1 MKIFSGLLVGCAEA
15 TQHAI
20 MLLGWR
26 LGVNRRSVSVF
37 EPVPIQLF
45 VAVGYPA
52 STGSLATE
60 LLAEHLPV
68 GSTFERLARE
78 RTAVVPSHNAIVGLD
93 EDATVGVDHMTSFV
107 TCGDLAV
114 PSVAP
119 IEGKHIGAIDRR
131 LVLEHHLATA
141 VLDVLN
147 DRRSAVVAEAV
158 PELKEV
164 QRVVL
169 AAFRL
174 RVDVVNRD
182 PSVLSPPLTHAGE
195 QATSIGD
202 RGVKKKLHGDAFVG
216 GAWILVVKEPSV
228 QKTPKERNIDIQV
241 I

>member
-1 MKIFSGLLVGCAEA
+1 
-15 TQHAI
+15 

-26 LGVNRRSVSVF
+26 LGVNRRSVSVL
-37 EPVPIQLF
+37 ESVPIQLL

-78 RTAVVPSHNAIVGLD
+78 RTAVVPSHNAVVGLD
-93 EDATVGVDHMTSFV
+93 EDATIGINHMSGFV
-107 TCGDLAV
+107 SCGDFAV

-119 IEGKHIGAIDRR
+119 IEGKHVRTIDRR

-147 DRRSAVVAEAV
+147 DRRRTVVAEAV

-169 AAFRL
+169 ASFRL

-182 PSVLSPPLTHAGE
+182 PSVLSSPLAHAGE
-195 QATSIGD
+195 QAASVGD
-202 RGVKKKLHGDAFVG
+202 GGVKEKFHGDAFVG
-216 GAWILVVKEPSV
+216 GARILVVKKSSV
-228 QKTPKERNIDIQV
+228 QKPPKKRNVDVQV

>member
-1 MKIFSGLLVGCAEA
+1 MKIFSSLLVGCAEA

-26 LGVNRRSVSVF
+26 LGVNRQSVSVLKS
-37 EPVPIQLF
+37 VPIQLF

-60 LLAEHLPV
+60 LLAKHLPV
-68 GSTFERLARE
+68 GATFERLARE
-78 RTAVVPSHNAIVGLD
+78 CTAVIPSHNAVVGLD
-93 EDATVGVDHMTSFV
+93 KDATVGVDHMTCFV
-107 TCGDLAV
+107 SGGDLAV
-114 PSVAP
+114 SSVVP
-119 IEGKHIGAIDRR
+119 IEGKHVRPIDRR

-141 VLDVLN
+141 VFDVL
-147 DRRSAVVAEAV
+147 DHCRSAVVAEAV

-182 PSVLSPPLTHAGE
+182 PSVLSAPLAHSGE
-195 QATSIGD
+195 
-202 RGVKKKLHGDAFVG
+202 
-216 GAWILVVKEPSV
+216 
-228 QKTPKERNIDIQV
+228 
-241 I
+241 

>member
-37 EPVPIQLF
+37 EPVPIQLL

-60 LLAEHLPV
+60 LLAKHLPV
-68 GSTFERLARE
+68 GATFERLARE

-93 EDATVGVDHMTSFV
+93 EDATVGVDHMTGFV
-107 TCGDLAV
+107 SRGNLAV
-114 PSVAP
+114 PAVAP
-119 IEGKHIGAIDRR
+119 IEGKHIGAVDCRSIF
-131 LVLEHHLATA
+131 EHHLATA
-141 VLDVLN
+141 VFDVL
-147 DRRSAVVAEAV
+147 DHCRSAVVTEAV

-164 QRVVL
+164 QRVVF
-169 AAFRL
+169 AAVRL
-174 RVDVVNRD
+174 RVNVVD
-182 PSVLSPPLTHAGE
+182 WYPSVLSPPLTHAGE
-195 QATSIGD
+195 QATSVGD
-202 RGVKKKLHGDAFVG
+202 RGVKEKLHRDAFVG
-216 GAWILVVKEPSV
+216 GARILVVKEPIV
-228 QKTPKERNIDIQV
+228 QKTPKERNVDVQV